1 MPPVGH
7 HDNRFDIR
15 LSNINDLNHAVK
27 EHERRLV
34 WEETHPDTLPEG
46 WFHSAHEEP
55 ADRFEIF
62 SNTISELKS
71 EFGAFF
77 REQAWPRA
85 SLGNPDR
92 VTPSPD

>member
-34 WEETHPDTLPEG
+34 WEETHPDTLP
-46 WFHSAHEEP
+46 
-55 ADRFEIF
+55 
-62 SNTISELKS
+62 
-71 EFGAFF
+71 
-77 REQAWPRA
+77 
-85 SLGNPDR
+85 
-92 VTPSPD
+92 